1 MEIKGER
8 EKERKEKRE
17 NGIPS
22 VNGDYLG

>member
-17 NGIPS
+17 DDIPS